1 MDYKSI
7 QEMLKKVFLALFIVA
22 AIACNA
28 SPRIAL
34 DDKPGQLKPNTQ
46 QEVILKEVINL
57 FENISYK
64 KTPLNDSLSSVIFDN
79 FEKTI
84 DEGKNYLLKSD
95 VDEFEKYRYTL
106 LPDLKKG
113 DLSTMFHI
121 FNVYQTRYIE
131 RLSYALSQVNEP
143 LDYTGNDE
151 YIYNREHE

>member
-1 MDYKSI
+1 MDYKYF

-64 KTPLNDSLSSVIFDN
+64 KVPFNDSLSSVLYVQCIS
-79 FEKTI
+79 KTI
-84 DEGKNYLLKSD
+84 SRTYDFCFISSK
-95 VDEFEKYRYTL
+95 F
-106 LPDLKKG
+106 
-113 DLSTMFHI
+113 I
-121 FNVYQTRYIE
+121 F
-131 RLSYALSQVNEP
+131 
-143 LDYTGNDE
+143 
-151 YIYNREHE
+151 